1 MKERLKLRIINVVL
15 MFLPLFFA
23 PILQAQT
30 INAEYERFQAIDAKY
45 IQSGMA
51 MSPDQRYLAIA
62 TTQNYPLYIVDISS
76 RKPVKK
82 FDVGNWYAGSRV
94 SWSAG
99 GKYLLLQ
106 QLFYIDLTK
115 NKDREVDFEIVD
127 AESGQRVRRFE
138 NYHDVKISPDEKT
151 ALTLQGNTVELV
163 DLSSG
168 KVLRSISNEYATNS
182 LCISPDGRF
191 FGISERPRESFL
203 DKDPYY
209 KKNKD
214 GKKFTLKY
222 KQLVSVYT
230 LDDFVYQTSI
240 NEFYD
245 NIYRLEWTE
254 DGKHILCLNIPHLK
268 ATTATS
274 GRQNFISVIDAVKL
288 EATRVAFPSNSN
300 FEPDFRLSHDG
311 SMVAVVSW
319 GKFAEIRVHNFT
331 TGLVQQRLEMGY
343 RLFEGIDKLD
353 LPTDGRVFVEFSPD
367 DKSVLATFGNKVLKW
382 TLPQE

>member
-1 MKERLKLRIINVVL
+1 MAAIRRIHL
-15 MFLPLFFA
+15 AFLIPALCLV
-23 PILQAQT
+23 ICVNLSYSQT

-51 MSPDQRYLAIA
+51 MSPDMKHLAIA
-62 TTQNYPLYIVDISS
+62 TTQSYPLYIVDITS
-76 RKPVKK
+76 RKPVKN
-82 FDVGNWYAGSRV
+82 FNVGNWYAGSKV

-106 QLFYIDLTK
+106 QLFYMDFSK

-127 AESGQRVRRFE
+127 AETGQRVKRFE

-151 ALTLQGNTVELV
+151 ALTLQGNTVEQV
-163 DLSSG
+163 DLSTG
-168 KVLRSISNEYATNS
+168 KVLRSFDNEYATNS
-182 LCISPDGRF
+182 LCISPDGKY

-203 DKDPYY
+203 NKDPYFR
-209 KKNKD
+209 KNKK

-222 KQLVSVYT
+222 KQLVSVYAME
-230 LDDFVYQTSI
+230 DFAYQTSI

-245 NIYRLEWTE
+245 NIYRLEWTK

-274 GRQNFISVIDAVKL
+274 GRQNFISVIDAEKL
-288 EATRVAFPSNSN
+288 EATRVTFPSNSN
-300 FEPDFRLSHDG
+300 YEPDFRMSHDG
-311 SMVAVVSW
+311 SMIAVVSW
-319 GKFAEIRVHNFT
+319 GKFAEIRVHDFT
-331 TGLVQQRLEMGY
+331 TGLVSQRLEMSY

-353 LPTDGRVFVEFSPD
+353 MPTDGRVFVEFTPD
-367 DKSVLATFGNKVLKW
+367 DKSIFATFGNKVLKW
-382 TLPQE
+382 KLPQE

>member
-1 MKERLKLRIINVVL
+1 MIRHGHLA
-15 MFLPLFFA
+15 FCLFS
-23 PILQAQT
+23 LLLLNSVNYSNAQT

-45 IQSGMA
+45 IQSGLA
-51 MSPDQRYLAIA
+51 MSPDRQYLAIA
-62 TTQNYPLYIVDISS
+62 TTQSYPLYIVDISS

-82 FDVGNWYAGSRV
+82 FDVGNWYAGSKV

-106 QLFYIDLTK
+106 QLFYIDFAR

-127 AESGQRVRRFE
+127 ASGGQSVKRFD
-138 NYHDVKISPDEKT
+138 NYHDVKISPDEKF
-151 ALTLQGNTVELV
+151 ALTLQGNTVEVV
-163 DLSSG
+163 DLATG
-168 KVLRSISNEYATNS
+168 KVLHSINNEYATNS

-203 DKDPYY
+203 NKDPYF
-209 KKNKD
+209 KKNKK

-222 KQLVSVYT
+222 KQVVSIYSM
-230 LDDFVYQTSI
+230 DDFTYQTSV

-245 NIYRLEWTE
+245 NIYRLEWTG
-254 DGKHILCLNIPHLK
+254 DGRNILCLNIPHAK

-288 EATRVAFPSNSN
+288 EATRVVFPSNSN
-300 FEPDFRLSHDG
+300 YEPDFRLSHDG
-311 SMVAVVSW
+311 SMIAVVSW
-319 GKFAEIRVHNFT
+319 GKFAEIRVHDFT
-331 TGLVQQRLEMGY
+331 NGQVNQRLEMGY

-353 LPTDGRVFVEFSPD
+353 MPSDGRVFVEFTPD
-367 DKSVLATFGNKVLKW
+367 DKSVFATFGNKVLQW
-382 TLPQE
+382 NLPVE